1 MNPKINHWVERLK
14 QYPLLYTLL
23 RIALVL
29 LIMVISAH
37 LLMLVATRHG
47 ARRTV
52 PALTGISLKE
62 AERLA
67 EEHDLELIV
76 NDSLFVPIY
85 EGGIVLDQLPEAEVT
100 VKPGRKVYITINA
113 FSHKMVEIPYVA
125 GRSLRQAKNML
136 EIAGLEVDRLV
147 YRPDM
152 ATNYVLEERYR
163 GELIRSGSQKMAE
176 AGSGV
181 TLYVGMSEEEST
193 AIVPMVV
200 GESLREAKSRL
211 WESGFN
217 LGEVHYEEEV
227 DLLTR
232 KDARI
237 VAQQPAPGTPL
248 RLGREITLRLS
259 LDEEKVAAR
268 RTEAERVTR
277 EAAKLRQEEEE
288 RADSLEHLSIEE
300 MIQGDDTVPSSVES
314 QAAEDEFFD

>member
-259 LDEEKVAAR
+259 LDEEKVATR

>member
-1 MNPKINHWVERLK
+1 MNPKINQWVERLK

-29 LIMVISAH
+29 LIMAISAH

-47 ARRTV
+47 ARRMV
-52 PALTGISLKE
+52 PALTGISLSE

-67 EEHDLELIV
+67 EENDLELIV

-248 RLGREITLRLS
+248 TLGREITLRLS
-259 LDEEKVAAR
+259 LDEEQVAAR
-268 RTEAERVTR
+268 RTEAEKVAR

-288 RADSLEHLSIEE
+288 RADSLEHLSLEE
-300 MIQGDDTVPSSVES
+300 MLQGDAPVSAPEAS